1 MNSSTL
7 RSQLTMGTETAAN
20 EPTGIGADCTPGAGT
35 WSRVVFRYTSAQ
47 QRQMKLEGVSIL
59 SPRG

>member
-1 MNSSTL
+1 
-7 RSQLTMGTETAAN
+7 MGTETAEN

-47 QRQMKLEGVSIL
+47 QRQIKLEGVSIL